1 VLTWDR
7 GRASRAAIIAL
18 LALVSFAGV
27 VKAAPA
33 RPGDC
38 EDIEPGRS
46 LQQALDDLP
55 SNGSLCLAAGRHE
68 GPLVIRGAQRVWGA
82 PGAWIH
88 SNGKGS
94 TITIEGS
101 RAALLGIG
109 VDGSGGRFDLLDA
122 AVRVTGDDV
131 RVEGVMIRDA
141 LFGILVEQARGAV
154 IRTNVISGMPDKP
167 LGMRGD
173 GIRLWEVKDSL
184 VEGNLVE
191 DSRDMVVWYASRNRF
206 VANRVVRGRY
216 GAHFMYSHDNIVEGN
231 EFIDDVVGIFAM
243 YSRGLRVHDN
253 LLARAHGAAGM
264 GLGAK
269 ESGNLDLVGNRF
281 VGNTTGIYLDTSPL
295 DPRDHN
301 RFEDNHVRFCGT
313 GIVFHGRAK
322 GNEFH
327 ANSFRDNRAQVRI
340 EGRGDALDATWQ
352 GNDFDDYVGYDLD
365 GDGFGDLPYEL
376 RSLSG
381 ELTARTPQL
390 AYFRGMPALAMVEVV
405 GRAVPLLQPRT
416 LVVDPRPRMR
426 PPTRDQRDAN

>member
-1 VLTWDR
+1 V
-7 GRASRAAIIAL
+7 AIVAL
-18 LALVSFAGV
+18 LALVFSTGVFASV
-27 VKAAPA
+27 VEATPA

-38 EDIEPGRS
+38 EGIEPGRS
-46 LQQALDDLP
+46 LQEALDGLAAK
-55 SNGSLCLAAGRHE
+55 GSLCLSAGRHD
-68 GPLVIRGAQRVWGA
+68 GPLVIRGAQRVWGE

-101 RAALLGIG
+101 GAALLGVG

-122 AVRVTGDDV
+122 AVHVTGDDV
-131 RVEGVMIRDA
+131 RVEGVTIRNA

-154 IRTNVISGMPDKP
+154 IRANAISGRPDKT

-231 EFIDDVVGIFAM
+231 EFVDDVVGIFAM

-269 ESGNLDLVGNRF
+269 ESGNLDIVGNRF

-301 RFEDNHVRFCGT
+301 RFEDNQVRFCGT
-313 GIVFHGRAK
+313 GVVFHGRAK
-322 GNEFH
+322 GNEFQ

-340 EGRGDALDATWQ
+340 EGRGDALDATWR

-381 ELTARTPQL
+381 ELTARTPPL

-426 PPTRDQRDAN
+426 PPARAQRDAH